1 MPELKFIVREP
12 LLDRQQQLIG
22 YELTWKQPETDVE
35 KPCAADLNALVEL
48 LADQLNDRT
57 SGWPASANL
66 LFVEVA
72 STRLS
77 TAALASLPPQTTVLT
92 LTVDENLDAET
103 VVALQALRARGFGIS
118 LRGPNLA
125 AQDKMLLALA
135 THIEMRF
142 TADNFTAQAK
152 IYASLKQLPVRK
164 VARQVGSWQEYD
176 ACVLLG
182 LDAFAG
188 QFHATPRPGSLS
200 KGLNPAQTIILR
212 LMGMVRKN
220 ADVHQLED
228 MLKRD
233 AALSYKLLR
242 YINSAGFGL
251 GFEIQSL
258 RHGVQVLGYNPL
270 YRWLSVLLATAST
283 NEHSIVLMQTA
294 IIRGRLT
301 ELLGQPFL
309 PKSDAENLFVTGMFS
324 LLDRVLGIPMDDVLD
339 KIQLPEA
346 VSEALL
352 TRTGMYAPFLA
363 LAEACEQASSG
374 VSTLDASL
382 DVDAAL
388 INQAHLSALAW
399 AQNLEI

>member
-1 MPELKFIVREP
+1 MPELRFIVREP

-22 YELTWKQPETDVE
+22 YELTWKQPDSGA
-35 KPCAADLNALVEL
+35 KSSAADLDALVEL
-48 LADQLNDRT
+48 LADQLNDQT
-57 SGWPASANL
+57 PGWPANANL

-72 STRLS
+72 STHLS
-77 TAALASLPPQTTVLT
+77 TAALASLSPQTTVLT
-92 LTVDENLDAET
+92 ITVDENLDAET
-103 VVALQALRARGFGIS
+103 MAALQALRARGFGIS
-118 LRGPNLA
+118 LRGSNLA

-142 TADNFTAQAK
+142 TADSFAAQAK

-188 QFHATPRPGSLS
+188 QFHATRRPGSLS
-200 KGLNPAQTIILR
+200 KSLNPAQTTILR
-212 LMGMVRKN
+212 LMEMVRKN
-220 ADVHQLED
+220 ADVRQLED
-228 MLKRD
+228 LLKRD

-258 RHGVQVLGYNPL
+258 RHGVQVLGYTPL

-283 NEHSIVLMQTA
+283 SEYSILLMQTA

-324 LLDRVLGIPMDDVLD
+324 LLDRLLGIPMDEVLD
-339 KIQLPEA
+339 QIQLPEA

-363 LAEACEQASSG
+363 LAEACEQSSSDF
-374 VSTLDASL
+374 STLDASL

-399 AQNLEI
+399 AQNLEM